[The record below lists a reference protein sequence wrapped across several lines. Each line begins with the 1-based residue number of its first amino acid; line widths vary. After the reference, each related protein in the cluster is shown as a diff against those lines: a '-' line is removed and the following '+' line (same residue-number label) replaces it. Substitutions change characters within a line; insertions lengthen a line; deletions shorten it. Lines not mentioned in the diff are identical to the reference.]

1 MKKNLVYLIVFLVL
15 LAVAGWLFSES
26 SGGSTLA
33 GPENYAFAVKDTASI
48 QKIVISDK
56 SPKKVT
62 LSREGNRWVLNGE
75 HAVRKDAMEVLL
87 ETLYRMEMRNFLPQR
102 MIPVV
107 EQNLATLGKKVEI
120 YQNGDLSKVL
130 YVGLPTK
137 DEMGSYM
144 KIKDAD
150 APYAVHIPGFNGF
163 LNTRFIVD
171 DYLWRSRELMRINPR
186 NIKELS
192 VLFPDSLEQSFTINV
207 FSPDSLYLVRAS
219 DNKVIKDASQTK
231 ARLLLSAM
239 KKLSYEGEII
249 PSDPIYNRRDSL
261 LGAVPV
267 FKVSVKDIDGKVQ
280 SFSGYKIK
288 AAPETIDFDDPKTFF
303 DPDRLHGFIN
313 DERMVLLQYYALR
326 NIIRPLA
333 YYSLEDKSS

>member
-1 MKKNLVYLIVFLVL
+1 MKKNLIYLIVFLIL

-26 SGGSTLA
+26 NGGSTLA

-48 QKIVISDK
+48 TKIVITDK

-62 LSREGNRWVLNGE
+62 VSRKGKRWYLNDE
-75 HAVRKDAMEVLL
+75 YKVRKDAIEILL
-87 ETLYRMEMRNFLPQR
+87 ETMARMEMRNFIPQR

-107 EQNLATLGKKVEI
+107 EKNLVTLGKKVEI
-120 YQNGDLSKVL
+120 YQNGSLTKVL
-130 YVGLPTK
+130 YVGLPTT
-137 DEMGSYM
+137 DEMGTYM
-144 KIKDAD
+144 KIEGAD
-150 APYAVHIPGFNGF
+150 QPYAVHIPGFNGF

-171 DYLWRSRELMRINPR
+171 DYLWRSRELMDINTQS
-186 NIKELS
+186 IKEVT
-192 VLFPDSLEQSFTINV
+192 VLFPDSLDQSFSIEV
-207 FSPDSLYLVRAS
+207 FSGDSLFIKRAS
-219 DNKVIKDASQTK
+219 DGKVMRGASQVK

-239 KKLSYEGEII
+239 QKLSYEGEII
-249 PSDPIYNRRDSL
+249 PTDPIFMDRDSL
-261 LGAVPV
+261 LASTPV
-267 FKVSVKDIDGKVQ
+267 FKVSVSDKEGRMQ

-326 NIIRPLA
+326 KVIKPLD
-333 YYSLEDKSS
+333 YYLYEDKSL